1 MTKIAPV
8 TMICLSIAAA
18 VLYAAD
24 GDWRRAIYWVAKIAC
39 TATPRAISRPQ

>member
-1 MTKIAPV
+1 MTKLAPV

-24 GDWRRAIYWVAKIAC
+24 GDWRRAVYWAAA
-39 TATPRAISRPQ
+39 ATLTSAVTF